1 MQEACKVRRAPDQR
15 SLALSTFALGICRSG
30 GRDAECSANCVVR
43 TCFISPYEKK
53 RPKLSRTGERQKSVS
68 AGLPKR
74 DRNVL
79 HGARE
84 SR

>member
-1 MQEACKVRRAPDQR
+1 MQEACKVRRALDR
-15 SLALSTFALGICRSG
+15 RRLAQSTFALGIGRSG

-43 TCFISPYEKK
+43 TCFISLYEKK
-53 RPKLSRTGERQKSVS
+53 RPTVSRTGELQKSVS